1 MLTWQNTGDPCAP
14 ETLTSVNHLMPTR
27 IGYTTALG
35 PYAFTS
41 NNTEITM
48 AANTGY
54 SPRGLSYFDST
65 GAQQFIFTLSNKI
78 FRYPNNTDISRAA
91 AYTNGYFSFAQYR
104 NIIYGVNGADTTQ
117 KSTTGAFADVA
128 GNQPKLTRIAVA
140 GEYMA
145 GIGLAANFTRSD
157 AVVVSASP
165 YLVMISAVGNP
176 EQFDP
181 SVDTTAFYQ
190 DIVDTGGPL
199 TTIVRLRD
207 FFVVF
212 QRSGV
217 YVIEQNPDPAIKWQI
232 RCVSDYFG
240 CEWPD
245 SVIEVNN
252 VIYWISPTRSGEVC
266 AFDGS
271 QITVLSQ
278 ALQSTIV
285 DQSTA
290 YSTSGFVGTSTNG
303 LKGGIT
309 SATDGETI
317 VWSRFT
323 VEDAGDSIGTAA
335 LPGATTK
342 QLYLNIATGR
352 FGYSDLLTGG
362 VQMPYGVFSNAW
374 QNGIL
379 TVVRQPIAAADFKAA
394 KMSPFELSVPWVEW
408 YRRSDFF
415 VSISNLT
422 VDFSEWLTDT
432 IGKIAVNGS
441 ISATMDLYPVA
452 ATDLLP
458 AYFTNPTLQWL
469 SSKTTGNAISKTES
483 TAITVPSSAWNSTT
497 NAFDIGSSTVRSKSA
512 RVFAFKLKVQP
523 LNSLVALKV
532 SYAPSGSAQAG
543 AKAGAWQ

>member
-1 MLTWQNTGDPCAP
+1 
-14 ETLTSVNHLMPTR
+14 MPTR

-35 PYAFTS
+35 AGFLNGTNPS
-41 NNTEITM
+41 IT
-48 AANTGY
+48 ATVDTGY
-54 SPRGLSYFDST
+54 SPRGLSYFDAT
-65 GAQQFIFTLSNKI
+65 GTQQLIFTLSKKI
-78 FRYPNNTDISRAA
+78 YRYPGNTDISRAA

-104 NIIYGVNGADTTQ
+104 DKIYGVNGADLLQ

-128 GNQPKLTRIAVA
+128 STPKLTRIAVN

-145 GIGLAANFTRSD
+145 GINLVANYTLASA
-157 AVVVSASP
+157 AVVAASA
-165 YLVMISAVGNP
+165 YRLMISAVGNP
-176 EQFDP
+176 EQFDY
-181 SVDTTAFYQ
+181 SVDTTAFTQ
-190 DIVDTGGPL
+190 DIVNTGGPL
-199 TTIVRLRD
+199 TALATLRD
-207 FFVVF
+207 MFVVF
-212 QRSGV
+212 QKSGV
-217 YVIEQNPDPAIKWQI
+217 YVVESTGNPADPWAI
-232 RCVSDYFG
+232 RLVSDYYG

-252 VIYWISPTRSGEVC
+252 VLYWISPTRSGEVC
-266 AFDGS
+266 AFDGA